1 MKLFIDDTRIPSDVG
16 LVNKDWVI
24 VRTYDQAILMLANL
38 RVDEI
43 SFDHDLADF
52 SDVNQKELTGYDVA
66 KWIVENDQMVTYSE
80 ENPNKLTGRIFGAKS
95 ASFQIIKPH
104 FKFNV
109 HSANPVGKK
118 NIESLLNNYIKHKFG
133 E

>member
-1 MKLFIDDTRIPSDVG
+1 MKLFIDDIRVPSDVG
-16 LVNKDWVI
+16 LKNEEWTI
-24 VRTYDQAILMLANL
+24 VRTYDQATTMISYFII
-38 RVDEI
+38 DEI

-52 SDVNQKELTGYDVA
+52 SDVDQKELTGYDVA
-66 KWIVENDQMVTYSE
+66 KFMVDRDQEIVDRGKRS
-80 ENPNKLTGRIFGAKS
+80 ID
-95 ASFQIIKPH
+95 FQKIQKH